1 MRINFLPIIALSF
14 TLFPIGPMASAR
26 TIPVSQQEIS
36 VMVSKDQGQ
45 LLDWSATNRR
55 IERIFVDNPEQFR
68 ESFVFVTDGCSK
80 DKCAASASMINISA
94 RAGATGIRRGSIKVV
109 LRDRSARKYVYT
121 VRLIKV
127 TWPVKDGVTSFS

>member
-14 TLFPIGPMASAR
+14 TLLPIGPMAAAR
-26 TIPVSQQEIS
+26 TIPVAQQEIS

-80 DKCAASASMINISA
+80 DKCSGSASMINISA

-121 VRLIKV
+121 VRLVKV